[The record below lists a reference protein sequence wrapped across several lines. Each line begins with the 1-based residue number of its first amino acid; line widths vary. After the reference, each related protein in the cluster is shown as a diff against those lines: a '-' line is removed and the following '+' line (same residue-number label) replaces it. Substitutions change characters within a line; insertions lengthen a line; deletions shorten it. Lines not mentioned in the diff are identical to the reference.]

1 MAQAEWFTKRMT
13 IWTGEIVIMLLVIS
27 KMISCQSDRCVYDGE
42 WVAGYQSGQGSMR
55 FRSGDTY
62 TGGFMEN
69 VPHGSG
75 QFLYPT
81 GDTEDVVMEAGL
93 RHGQSRY
100 SCQEDGTVEEVM
112 FWEGA
117 PRGPS
122 KVKCEEVKCEDESN
136 VDISS

>member
-1 MAQAEWFTKRMT
+1 MYE
-13 IWTGEIVIMLLVIS
+13 
-27 KMISCQSDRCVYDGE
+27 GE

-81 GDTEDVVMEAGL
+81 GDTEEVVMEAGL

-117 PRGPS
+117 ARGPS
-122 KVKCEEVKCEDESN
+122 KVTPEVMCEGSN

>member
-1 MAQAEWFTKRMT
+1 MSSDIIRD
-13 IWTGEIVIMLLVIS
+13 
-27 KMISCQSDRCVYDGE
+27 QSSETLSFKRCVYEGE

-81 GDTEDVVMEAGL
+81 GDTEEVLMEAGL

-117 PRGPS
+117 ARGPS
-122 KVKCEEVKCEDESN
+122 KVTPEVMCEGSN